1 MNKIKKVIAL
11 IMVVVLSM
19 NITVLAAGTDDIST
33 EVNSFEEVESWEG
46 EIDQYVD
53 GKYNTSSNARAAITG
68 ALRLAQSGTKV
79 VCSYST
85 SYSTSVSRIGVRN
98 VRLMYLTSLKVW
110 NTIVTLDDRYC
121 TNDSLYAGSF
131 TVTGTYNRTYM
142 ASCTHYYT
150 NTVSSVSK
158 YNETGEL
165 TFK

>member
-68 ALRLAQSGTKV
+68 ALR
-79 VCSYST
+79 
-85 SYSTSVSRIGVRN
+85 
-98 VRLMYLTSLKVW
+98 
-110 NTIVTLDDRYC
+110 
-121 TNDSLYAGSF
+121 
-131 TVTGTYNRTYM
+131 
-142 ASCTHYYT
+142 
-150 NTVSSVSK
+150 
-158 YNETGEL
+158 
-165 TFK
+165 